1 MLMSPIGTTV
11 VHVDLLTPKDDSSL
25 EFERASDGRG
35 LLLYAQRDTETLK
48 V

>member
-1 MLMSPIGTTV
+1 MFMSSVGTTG
-11 VHVDLLTPKDDSSL
+11 VHVDLLTPKDDLSL

-35 LLLYAQRDTETLK
+35 LLLFAQRDIETLK